1 MSASTNK
8 TQINPAAL
16 DQSYWAIVK
25 RQFKKNRMAVWSLR
39 FIYVIIFVGVFSDFI
54 ANDLPIACSYKG
66 KTYFP
71 VINSYGVDLGISKW
85 PTDLANVDW
94 HELQYDW
101 VLLPLI
107 PYSPQYMDL
116 KNSDFKG
123 PFDEQNVPSF
133 RFKHFL
139 GTDKLGRDVM
149 SGMIQG
155 TRVAMMVGVISMS
168 IAVVLG
174 IILGAMAGYFGDS
187 KLKMSRVRL
196 YSNLLFFVFAIFYSF
211 MVRSYAISDALA
223 AGIGGFVLE
232 LLISIGFF
240 IFIMLIPNSLTPLL
254 KKIPFLGK
262 QVSIP
267 MDILIS
273 RLIEVKVSVPTILL
287 ILSICAIMNKPS
299 IFITMIVIG
308 FLGWTGI
315 AKYVRAE
322 LLKVRSLEFIE
333 AAQAM
338 GLSESRIIF
347 KHAIPNSLTSVLIT
361 IAFGVAGAIL
371 TESSLSFLGIGVAPE
386 QVTWGSLL
394 SAARSYVPA
403 WWLAIF
409 PGFAIFI
416 TVTIFNLIG
425 EGLTDALD
433 PRMKQ

>member
-1 MSASTNK
+1 MSTP
-8 TQINPAAL
+8 INNISQPAL
-16 DQSYWAIVK
+16 DQSYGAIVK

-39 FIYVIIFVGVFSDFI
+39 FIFVIVFVGLFADFLASDM
-54 ANDLPIACSYKG
+54 PIACSYKDQ
-66 KTYFP
+66 TYFP
-71 VINSYGVDLGISKW
+71 ILKSYGVSLGISKW
-85 PTDLANVDW
+85 PKDLANVDW
-94 HELQYDW
+94 HSLNYDW
-101 VLLPLI
+101 CVMPAI

-116 KNSDFKG
+116 KNDGFKG
-123 PFDEQNVPSF
+123 PFDTQDIPSA
-133 RFKHFL
+133 RFKHWL

-149 SGMIQG
+149 SGMVHG

-168 IAVVLG
+168 IAVFIG
-174 IILGAMAGYFGDS
+174 IILGAMAGYFGDN

-196 YSNLLFFVFAIFYSF
+196 YLNLFFLVLAIFYSF
-211 MVRSYAISDALA
+211 MVRSYALSDALSTSVF
-223 AGIGGFVLE
+223 GFLGQ
-232 LLISIGFF
+232 LLLSIAMFVV
-240 IFIMLIPNSLTPLL
+240 IMIIPNLLVPIL
-254 KKIPFLGK
+254 KKVPFLGK
-262 QVSIP
+262 QISIP

-273 RLIEVKVSVPTILL
+273 RLIEVKVSVPTLL
-287 ILSICAIMNKPS
+287 LLLSISAIMNKPS

-361 IAFGVAGAIL
+361 IAFGIAGAIL

-394 SAARSYVPA
+394 SASRSDVSA

>member
-1 MSASTNK
+1 MATN
-8 TQINPAAL
+8 TPPSPQAL
-16 DQSYWAIVK
+16 DQSYWAIVR
-25 RQFKKNRMAVWSLR
+25 RQFRKNKLAVWSLR
-39 FIYVIIFVGVFSDFI
+39 LLYVIIFIGLFADFL
-54 ANDLPIACSYKG
+54 ANDLPLACRYQG
-66 KTYFP
+66 ETYFP
-71 VINSYGVDLGISKW
+71 VFNSYGVDLGITQW
-85 PTDLANVDW
+85 PTALANVDW
-94 HELQYDW
+94 HTLNYDW
-101 VLLPLI
+101 VVLPPI

-116 KNSDFKG
+116 ANADFKG
-123 PFDEQNVPSF
+123 PFDEQQIASTGF
-133 RFKHFL
+133 THWL
-139 GTDKLGRDVM
+139 GTDKLGRDVL

-168 IAVVLG
+168 IAVILG
-174 IILGAMAGYFGDS
+174 IILGAMAGYFGDT
-187 KLKMSRVRL
+187 KLKVSRIRL
-196 YSNLLFFVFAIFYSF
+196 WLNVPFFGLAIFYAF
-211 MVRSYAISDALA
+211 QVRSLALADALA
-223 AGIGGFVLE
+223 FSPLAFIGE
-232 LLISIGFF
+232 LLLSLF
-240 IFIMLIPNSLTPLL
+240 IFLVVMVIPNVLVPVL
-254 KKIPFLGK
+254 KKIPYLGR
-262 QVSIP
+262 QVQIP
-267 MDILIS
+267 VDILIS

-315 AKYVRAE
+315 AKYIRAE

-338 GLSESRIIF
+338 GLSEWRIIMR
-347 KHAIPNSLTSVLIT
+347 HAIPNSLTSVLIT

-394 SAARSYVPA
+394 SSARSYVPA

-416 TVTIFNLIG
+416 TVTLFNLIG
-425 EGLTDALD
+425 EGLTDAMD

>member
-1 MSASTNK
+1 MSAQNIK
-8 TQINPAAL
+8 QISETL
-16 DQSYWAIVK
+16 DQSYSAIVK
-25 RQFKKNRMAVWSLR
+25 RQFRKNKMAVWSLR
-39 FIYVIIFVGVFSDFI
+39 FIFVIVFIGLFADFLS
-54 ANDLPIACSYKG
+54 NDKPIACSYKG
-66 KTYFP
+66 NTYFP
-71 VINSYGVDLGISKW
+71 IANRYGVSLGIAKW
-85 PTDLANVDW
+85 PKDIANVGW
-94 HELQYDW
+94 HSLNYAW
-101 VLLPLI
+101 ALLPLI
-107 PYSPQYMDL
+107 PYSPQYQDL
-116 KNSDFKG
+116 KNDNFKG
-123 PFDEQNVPSF
+123 PFDEQDVPSF

-168 IAVVLG
+168 IAVVIGILLG
-174 IILGAMAGYFGDS
+174 SLAGYYGDT
-187 KLKMSRVRL
+187 KLKMSRIRI
-196 YSNLLFFVFAIFYSF
+196 YMNLLFFALGIFYAF
-211 MVRSYAISDALA
+211 MVRSYVLSDALSTSV
-223 AGIGGFVLE
+223 GSFFIQ
-232 LLISIGFF
+232 LLISLFVFF
-240 IFIMLIPNSLTPLL
+240 VFMIIANVLVMPL
-254 KKIPFLGK
+254 KKIPFLGT

-273 RLIEVKVSVPTILL
+273 RLIEVMVSVPTLL
-287 ILSICAIMNKPS
+287 LLLSISAIMSKPS
-299 IFITMIVIG
+299 IFVTMIVIG

-333 AAQAM
+333 AAQAL
-338 GLSESRIIF
+338 GLSEARVIF

-386 QVTWGSLL
+386 EVTWGSLL
-394 SAARSYVPA
+394 SASRSDVSA

-425 EGLTDALD
+425 EGLADAMD
-433 PRMKQ
+433 PRLKQ

>member
-1 MSASTNK
+1 MSAQNIK
-8 TQINPAAL
+8 QISETL
-16 DQSYWAIVK
+16 DQSYSAIVK
-25 RQFKKNRMAVWSLR
+25 RQFRKNKMAVWSLR
-39 FIYVIIFVGVFSDFI
+39 FIFVIVFIGLFADFLS
-54 ANDLPIACSYKG
+54 NDKPIACSYKG
-66 KTYFP
+66 NTYFP
-71 VINSYGVDLGISKW
+71 IAKSYGVSLGIAKW
-85 PTDLANVDW
+85 PKDIANVDW
-94 HELQYDW
+94 HSLNYDW
-101 VLLPLI
+101 ALLPLI
-107 PYSPQYMDL
+107 PYSPQYQDL
-116 KNSDFKG
+116 KNDNFKG
-123 PFDEQNVPSF
+123 PFDEQDVPSF

-168 IAVVLG
+168 IAVVIGILLG
-174 IILGAMAGYFGDS
+174 SLAGYYGDT
-187 KLKMSRVRL
+187 KLKMSRIRI
-196 YSNLLFFVFAIFYSF
+196 YMNILFFALGIFYAF
-211 MVRSYAISDALA
+211 MVRSYVLSDALA
-223 AGIGGFVLE
+223 TNVGAFFVQLVISLFVLFVFMILAN
-232 LLISIGFF
+232 LLVV
-240 IFIMLIPNSLTPLL
+240 PL
-254 KKIPFLGK
+254 KKIPFLGT

-273 RLIEVKVSVPTILL
+273 RLIEVMVSVPTLL
-287 ILSICAIMNKPS
+287 LLLSISAIMSKPS
-299 IFITMIVIG
+299 IFVTMIVIG

-333 AAQAM
+333 AAQAL
-338 GLSESRIIF
+338 GLSEARVIF

-386 QVTWGSLL
+386 EVTWGSLL
-394 SAARSYVPA
+394 SASRSDVSA

-425 EGLTDALD
+425 EGLADAMD
-433 PRMKQ
+433 PRLKQ

>member
-1 MSASTNK
+1 MAEETKSK
-8 TQINPAAL
+8 PAEL
-16 DQSYWAIVK
+16 DQSYWAIVN
-25 RQFKKNRMAVWSLR
+25 RQFKKNKMAVWSLR
-39 FIYVIIFVGVFSDFI
+39 FIYIIIFIGIFADFL
-54 ANDLPIACSYKG
+54 ANDKPIACSYKG
-66 KTYFP
+66 STYFP
-71 VINSYGVDLGISKW
+71 VLNSYGVDLGISKW
-85 PTDLANVDW
+85 SPDLANVDW

-101 VLLPLI
+101 SVFPLI

-116 KNSDFKG
+116 KNADYKG
-123 PFDEQNVPSF
+123 PFDEQDVASG
-133 RFKHFL
+133 RYHHFL

-168 IAVVLG
+168 IAVFIG
-174 IILGAMAGYFGDS
+174 IILGAMAGYYGDT
-187 KLKMSRVRL
+187 KLKMSRIRL
-196 YSNLLFFVFAIFYSF
+196 WLNLVFLLLAIYYAF
-211 MVRSYAISDALA
+211 MVRSYVLSDALSVS
-223 AGIGGFVLE
+223 IGGFFLQ
-232 LLISIGFF
+232 LLISLF
-240 IFIMLIPNSLTPLL
+240 IFVVIMGIANLLTAVL
-254 KKIPFLGK
+254 KRIPFFAK

-287 ILSICAIMNKPS
+287 ILSISAIMNKPS

-333 AAQAM
+333 AAQAL
-338 GLSESRIIF
+338 GLSEWRIVM

-394 SAARSYVPA
+394 SAARGYAPA

-425 EGLTDALD
+425 EGLTDAMD
-433 PRMKQ
+433 PRLKQ

>member
-1 MSASTNK
+1 LFA
-8 TQINPAAL
+8 
-16 DQSYWAIVK
+16 
-25 RQFKKNRMAVWSLR
+25 
-39 FIYVIIFVGVFSDFI
+39 DFLS
-54 ANDLPIACSYKG
+54 NDKPIACSYKG
-66 KTYFP
+66 NTYFP
-71 VINSYGVDLGISKW
+71 IAKSYGVSLGIAKW
-85 PTDLANVDW
+85 PKVIANVDW
-94 HELQYDW
+94 HSLNYDW
-101 VLLPLI
+101 ALLPLI
-107 PYSPQYMDL
+107 PYSPQYQDL
-116 KNSDFKG
+116 KNDNFKG
-123 PFDEQNVPSF
+123 PFDEQDVPSF

-168 IAVVLG
+168 IAVVIGILLG
-174 IILGAMAGYFGDS
+174 SLAGYYGDT
-187 KLKMSRVRL
+187 KLKMSRIRI
-196 YSNLLFFVFAIFYSF
+196 YMNLLFFALGIFYAF
-211 MVRSYAISDALA
+211 MVRSYVLSDALSTSV
-223 AGIGGFVLE
+223 GSFFIQ
-232 LLISIGFF
+232 LLISLFVFF
-240 IFIMLIPNSLTPLL
+240 VFMLMANVLVMPL
-254 KKIPFLGK
+254 KKIPFLGT

-273 RLIEVKVSVPTILL
+273 RLIEVMVSVPTLL
-287 ILSICAIMNKPS
+287 LLLSISAIMSKPS
-299 IFITMIVIG
+299 IFVTMIVIG

-333 AAQAM
+333 AAQAL
-338 GLSESRIIF
+338 GLSEARVIF

-386 QVTWGSLL
+386 EVTWGSLL
-394 SAARSYVPA
+394 SASRSDVSA

-425 EGLTDALD
+425 EGLADAMD
-433 PRMKQ
+433 PRLKQ